1 MRSKGLIPFLLASA
15 LGGLFALVMPCVWPM
30 IPITVNFFVKQGQA
44 GKGEGKT
51 TSLAIA
57 YCLAIIGI
65 FTGVGVFFS
74 FFFSASF
81 LQNLANNPWLN
92 LVVAASFPGLRAQP
106 AGPLRDP
113 PAQLPAQCFRRG
125 ARAGAA

>member
-1 MRSKGLIPFLLASA
+1 MDGGQYKFQRDVRTDGAAQRAQQGLLPFLLASA

-74 FFFSASF
+74 FFFSASSE
-81 LQNLANNPWLN
+81 LILLI
-92 LVVAASFPGLRAQP
+92 
-106 AGPLRDP
+106 
-113 PAQLPAQCFRRG
+113 FR
-125 ARAGAA
+125 